1 MPPSGP
7 QQQQQQTRQPMSVQM
22 PVGGQAIMM
31 SYTQNPQ
38 YVNHHQYYTQGPHPG
53 PEYAVQYGGPGQPQQ
68 PSFIYQNNQYAAYAS
83 SPNMNAAQMQQIHT
97 HTQQQQQQQQ
107 HPQSQANAN
116 VGANPGVIMTI
127 PGQTGLVINR
137 YENK

>member
-7 QQQQQQTRQPMSVQM
+7 QQQQQQQTRQPMSVQM

-31 SYTQNPQ
+31 SYTQNPH

-97 HTQQQQQQQQ
+97 HTHNHNNNNSIRSHKRMQMLA
-107 HPQSQANAN
+107 P
-116 VGANPGVIMTI
+116 I
-127 PGQTGLVINR
+127 PVLL
-137 YENK
+137 